1 MKAVKSGYER
11 ILHEYEI
18 ADATNQHFASIV
30 YIREFNKDNSNSSL
44 SDTVDATMEAMIT
57 AKCNVQRH
65 NTPRQIWYEEEV
77 EELNKRLREE
87 YQLKAYFTFFAEAG
101 TGKDMEYSR
110 VTIHTTIL
118 VREQADIPFF
128 NNVGASLQVTN
139 PAVIAF
145 TYFYHAPSP
154 VFTLQE
160 HPLVHGIVCYK
171 DAKNSDLL
179 YMLYRH
185 DANPL
190 ETIMAIVDI
199 NKGTVQLLLG
209 TNSSQLDDITLLS
222 PAFHSQNDYAPLYRY
237 SYEKVIGGYCI
248 PTRIILNK
256 ERDKFQKAQSIVLS
270 ELLKSDNG
278 ITYSHDMETYLK
290 MMVEA

>member
-1 MKAVKSGYER
+1 MNAVKSGYER

-18 ADATNQHFASIV
+18 ADASNQHFASIV
-30 YIREFNKDNSNSSL
+30 YIREFNKDNSTSSL
-44 SDTVDATMEAMIT
+44 CDTVDATMEAMIT
-57 AKCNVQRH
+57 ANCNVQRH
-65 NTPRQIWYEEEV
+65 NSPRQICYEEEV

-87 YQLKAYFTFFAEAG
+87 YLLKAYFTFFAEAG

-110 VTIHTTIL
+110 VTIHTTVL
-118 VREQADIPFF
+118 VREHADIPYFDH
-128 NNVGASLQVTN
+128 VGASLQVTI
-139 PAVIAF
+139 PQVIAF

-185 DANPL
+185 NANPL
-190 ETIMAIVDI
+190 EAIMAIVDV
-199 NKGTVQLLLG
+199 NKGIAQFLLG
-209 TNSSQLDDITLLS
+209 TDSSQLNDIIQLS
-222 PAFHSQNDYAPLYRY
+222 PAFNSQNDYAPLYRY
-237 SYEKVIGGYCI
+237 SYTKVIGGYCI
-248 PTRIILNK
+248 PTRIVLNK
-256 ERDKFQKAQSIVLS
+256 ERNKFQKAQSIVLL
-270 ELLKSDNG
+270 ELVKSDNG
-278 ITYSHDMETYLK
+278 ITYAHDMATYLK

>member
-18 ADATNQHFASIV
+18 ADASNLHFASIV
-30 YIREFNKDNSNSSL
+30 YIREFNVDNSNSTL
-44 SDTVDATMEAMIT
+44 CDTVDATMETMIT

-65 NTPRQIWYEEEV
+65 NAPRQICYEEEV

-118 VREQADIPFF
+118 VREYADIPYFD
-128 NNVGASLQVTN
+128 NVGASLQVTH
-139 PAVIAF
+139 PQVMAF
-145 TYFYHAPSP
+145 TFFYHAPSP

-171 DAKNSDLL
+171 DAKKSDLL
-179 YMLYRH
+179 YMMYRH
-185 DANPL
+185 NANPL
-190 ETIMAIVDI
+190 ETILAIVDI
-199 NKGTVQLLLG
+199 NKGIAQFLLG
-209 TNSSQLDDITLLS
+209 IDSSQLDDITQLS
-222 PAFHSQNDYAPLYRY
+222 PAFNSQNDYAPLYRY
-237 SYEKVIGGYCI
+237 SYTKVIGGCCI
-248 PTRIILNK
+248 PTRIVLNK
-256 ERDKFQKAQSIVLS
+256 EKDKFQKAQSIVLS
-270 ELLKSDNG
+270 ELVKSGNG
-278 ITYSHDMETYLK
+278 ITYAHDMETYLK